1 MAEENE
7 DGQEKTEEPSQRKL
21 DKAAED
27 GKVLSSKEMF
37 VFTSVGMG
45 LAMLLAST
53 QLIPQILNVW
63 GGLFVFDTATDI
75 RSFGLGKL
83 KHVFYLVILTT
94 LIVGVPLLLVS
105 LATQAAVGGINFAP
119 KSMEFKGNRINLLSG
134 LKRMFSTKGLVEL
147 GKAIL
152 KVASLFG
159 IGAWVIYAHLP
170 GIIYLTNSTLGAA
183 LGKIGNVFP
192 LMIGAML
199 VALMIIAAID
209 YAWQRHTHIKSLK
222 MTLKEV
228 KDEFKQTE
236 GSPEVKAKIRRMQM
250 QQAAE
255 GGRQRE
261 ALDNVASATTVITN
275 PTHFAVALKYEAGEA
290 GAPTVVAMGKG
301 KMAEQIIER
310 ATDAKVRVLRIPLL
324 ARALYFTS
332 DLGAEIAEGLYNAVA
347 IILAYVYRIDRGEV
361 LDEPEISLPPE
372 MRFDENGR
380 REGEVW

>member
-53 QLIPQILNVW
+53 QLIPQILDVW
-63 GGLFVFDTATDI
+63 GKLFVFDTATDI

-152 KVASLFG
+152 KVVSLFG
-159 IGAWVIYAHLP
+159 ICAWVIYAHLP

-209 YAWQRHTHIKSLK
+209 FAWQRHTHIQSLK
-222 MTLKEV
+222 MTLKEI

-332 DLGAEIAEGLYNAVA
+332 DLGSEIAEGLYNAVA

>member
-1 MAEENE
+1 VAEENE

-105 LATQAAVGGINFAP
+105 LATQAAIGGINFAP

-380 REGEVW
+380 REGEV

>member
-53 QLIPQILNVW
+53 QLIPQILDVW
-63 GGLFVFDTATDI
+63 GKLFVFDTATDI

-152 KVASLFG
+152 KVVSLFG
-159 IGAWVIYAHLP
+159 ICAWVIYAHLP

-183 LGKIGNVFP
+183 LGKIGDVFP

-332 DLGAEIAEGLYNAVA
+332 DLGSEIAEGLYNAVA

>member
-53 QLIPQILNVW
+53 QLIPEILNVW

-94 LIVGVPLLLVS
+94 LIVGAPLLLVS

-159 IGAWVIYAHLP
+159 ICAWVIYAHLP

-183 LGKIGNVFP
+183 LGKIGDVFP

-310 ATDAKVRVLRIPLL
+310 ANKAKVRVLRIPLL

-361 LDEPEISLPPE
+361 LDEPDIILPPE

-380 REGEVW
+380 YEGEV

>member
-53 QLIPQILNVW
+53 QLLPEILNVW

-134 LKRMFSTKGLVEL
+134 LKRMFSSKGLVEL

-170 GIIYLTNSTLGAA
+170 GIIYLTNSTIGTA
-183 LGKIGNVFP
+183 LDKIGNVFP

-199 VALMIIAAID
+199 IALMIIAAID

-310 ATDAKVRVLRIPLL
+310 ANDAKVRVLRIPLL

-332 DLGAEIAEGLYNAVA
+332 DLGAEISEGLYNAVA
-347 IILAYVYRIDRGEV
+347 IILAYVYRVDRGEV
-361 LDEPEISLPPE
+361 LDEPDISLPPE

-380 REGEVW
+380 HEGEV

>member
-63 GGLFVFDTATDI
+63 GELFVFDTATDI

-380 REGEVW
+380 REGEV

>member
-45 LAMLLAST
+45 LAILLAST

-209 YAWQRHTHIKSLK
+209 FAWQRHTHIQSLK

-380 REGEVW
+380 REGEV

>member
-53 QLIPQILNVW
+53 QLIPQILDVW
-63 GGLFVFDTATDI
+63 GKLFVFDTATDI

-183 LGKIGNVFP
+183 LGKISDVFP

-209 YAWQRHTHIKSLK
+209 FAWQRHTHIQSLK

-310 ATDAKVRVLRIPLL
+310 ANKAKVRVLRIPLL

-361 LDEPEISLPPE
+361 LDEPDIILPPE

-380 REGEVW
+380 HEGEV

>member
-7 DGQEKTEEPSQRKL
+7 DGQEKTEEPTQRKL
-21 DKAAED
+21 EKAAED
-27 GKVLSSKEMF
+27 GKVLTSKEMF

-45 LAMLLAST
+45 LAMLIAST
-53 QLIPQILNVW
+53 QLVPQILDAW
-63 GGLFVFDTATDI
+63 GRLFVFDTATDI
-75 RSFGLGKL
+75 RSFGLEKL
-83 KHVFYLVILTT
+83 ERGFYLVIVSTV
-94 LIVGVPLLLVS
+94 IVGIPLLLVS
-105 LATQAAVGGINFAP
+105 LATQAAVGGISFAP

-134 LKRMFSTKGLVEL
+134 LKRMFSMKGLVEL

-159 IGAWVIYAHLP
+159 ISAWVIYAHLP
-170 GIIYLTNSTLGAA
+170 SIVYLTNSTLGVA
-183 LGKIGNVFP
+183 LDKISKVFP

-209 YAWQRHTHIKSLK
+209 YAWQRHTHLKSLK

-261 ALDNVASATTVITN
+261 ALENVASATTVITN
-275 PTHFAVALKYEAGEA
+275 PTHFAVALKYEAGEE

-301 KMAEQIIER
+301 KIAEQIIER
-310 ATDAKVRVLRIPLL
+310 ANDAKVRVLRIPLL

-332 DLGAEIAEGLYNAVA
+332 DLGAEISEGLYNAVA
-347 IILAYVYRIDRGEV
+347 IILAYVYRVDRGEI
-361 LDEPEISLPPE
+361 LDQPEINLPPE

-380 REGEVW
+380 PGGEV

>member
-53 QLIPQILNVW
+53 QLIPQILDVW
-63 GGLFVFDTATDI
+63 GKLFVFDTATDI

-152 KVASLFG
+152 KVVSLFG
-159 IGAWVIYAHLP
+159 ICAWVIYAHLP

-209 YAWQRHTHIKSLK
+209 FAWQRHTHIKSLK

-332 DLGAEIAEGLYNAVA
+332 DLGSEIAEGLYNAVA

>member
-236 GSPEVKAKIRRMQM
+236 GSPEIKAKIRRMQM

-310 ATDAKVRVLRIPLL
+310 ANKAKVRVLRIPLL

-361 LDEPEISLPPE
+361 LDEPDIILPPE

-380 REGEVW
+380 HEGEV

>member
-27 GKVLSSKEMF
+27 GKVLTSKEMF

-53 QLIPQILNVW
+53 QLIPQILDVW

-94 LIVGVPLLLVS
+94 LVVGIPLLLVS

-134 LKRMFSTKGLVEL
+134 LKRMFSMKGLVEL

-159 IGAWVIYAHLP
+159 VGAWVIYAHLP
-170 GIIYLTNSTLGAA
+170 GIIYLTNSTLGMA
-183 LGKIGNVFP
+183 LDTIGRVFP

-209 YAWQRHTHIKSLK
+209 YAWQRHTHVKSLK

-310 ATDAKVRVLRIPLL
+310 ATNAKVRVLRIPLL

-332 DLGAEIAEGLYNAVA
+332 DLGAEISEGLYNAVA

-380 REGEVW
+380 REGEV